1 MEKVMQE
8 ETINVNENVNSNE
21 EIYEPDSEETKEDTV
36 NIGGTSLTINLDSP
50 IEVLRKQATM
60 IADSG
65 IAGTNNPEAIMIMW
79 LTGKELGFKPMA
91 SLTNIFVVNDRP
103 ALNKHIINAL
113 LQKEGWVAS
122 LVENFVKVEGVNDH
136 RTTYEFRN
144 VKKLKEVVAMKMEL
158 AKQKD
163 VSDEIKASILKD
175 LDEISKAYIQRY
187 SFTHSQ
193 AYRMKLL
200 EKSTWQNMT
209 EIMMQSRAL
218 VLGARQV
225 APRAL
230 MGMPEISEIA
240 DVQNVPYGLDEA
252 GNVLIHRDRDHY

>member
-1 MEKVMQE
+1 MEEIIQKE
-8 ETINVNENVNSNE
+8 ETTNVNEKVNPNK
-21 EIYEPDSEETKEDTV
+21 IVYEPDSKETNEDV
-36 NIGGTSLTINLDSP
+36 INIGDASLTINLNSP

-163 VSDEIKASILKD
+163 VNDEIKASILKD

-240 DVQNVPYGLDEA
+240 DVHNVNYELDET
-252 GNVLIHRDRDHY
+252 GNVTIQQ